1 MVSWRRLAPIT
12 ATDRGLKNAS
22 IDADSARCSRAAITP
37 SAVSVGSIGNSSV
50 HHAVLDAAHRPV
62 AGVAEGLDHPL
73 VVGQHLGDEP
83 LDAALAPGLGE
94 VLEQELADAA
104 ALVGV
109 LDEER
114 DLGLAGLDRA
124 RSGPPR

>member
-12 ATDRGLKNAS
+12 ATDRGLKKVS
-22 IDADSARCSRAAITP
+22 IDLDSARCSRVAITP
-37 SAVSVGSIGNSSV
+37 SDGVGRLDRELER
-50 HHAVLDAAHRPV
+50 HHAVLDVADQAV

-83 LDAALAPGLGE
+83 LDAALPAGLRE

-104 ALVGV
+104 ALLGV

-114 DLGLAGLDRA
+114 DLGLAGRRRPRSCPA
-124 RSGPPR
+124 R